1 MKTLKQQRANLE
13 SHQLRMRLLKML
25 VFFFSVTLSQ
35 LSAQT
40 LSQVESLSTA
50 DALPFRDVA
59 SITQDSLG
67 FMWFGTTQGLLKYDG
82 YWFKQYNSNTENPNF
97 ISKELLTDHNT
108 IYTGS
113 GHIWYV
119 ANNSLFRLNIKTDSI
134 RSYSKLDGLKG
145 GVIELHVDHKK
156 QIWIVSENHWTSS
169 KADTK
174 QYLQKFNET
183 GRFKVIDSVKRG
195 EREFTR
201 LTSDAENNL
210 WWTTINGGT
219 RKYTDKGNILDV
231 LTLDWW
237 NSFANDSFD
246 PANSLIPFDR
256 ATISANS
263 EPCNCPNN
271 FGGFLFFDTNNK
283 HFFFP
288 ISGGIFRF
296 DPNSKRME
304 CLLNISKGINHAIE
318 DNEGNIWFAGQS
330 VLYKMDSS
338 GTISDFTETIHQVLD
353 FTNISQLFI
362 DSNGLLWIS
371 TDNGLLKIQVKP
383 KIFDQ
388 LFRST
393 EKGWGNSMR
402 SIFETAEG
410 NVMAMYER
418 EKKLIVFDS
427 LGNQLNNLELWG
439 DYPKTFNPLFGARFF
454 AMDINKEYV
463 YTVNDYLIRIR
474 LKDGHTTI
482 YPQFSNRLN
491 ITGPNPIITLKD
503 GRLLFGFTLSK
514 LTIYNPVTGKS
525 ELVFKDRSHHDILH
539 FRFFL
544 ESKTPGI
551 IWVGTVND
559 GLLKVNVNGTVEA
572 QYYLNSN
579 PPLNN
584 NNVMVIHENE
594 DESLWLGTFGGGL
607 TYLNPTKGKVTFYTA
622 KNGLPNN
629 NVVGILPYK
638 ESYLLV
644 STYEG
649 LSFFNTKTKQFKN
662 FYEEDGLTHN
672 EFNFTS
678 FFRDSKGY
686 YYFGGMN
693 GINRFKPEKLMDEEL
708 HSNPI
713 RFTSLTRFNSKQNDV
728 LHFDLSYV
736 PLEGI
741 TISPYDEYFQVNW
754 TIPSYFKNKSNT
766 YFTKLEGYESSWFFQ
781 GTNPYVRYNK
791 LPAGNY
797 VLEVKNAAFSN
808 SEDGNTLMIPIYV
821 KPIFYKTWWFILL
834 SILCALA
841 IIYGLYRLRIKQLLA
856 VEHLRTKISSDLHDD
871 LGSMLSGIAMQSEL
885 LEANARIE
893 DKNKL
898 NKIARLSRD
907 AISSMRDLVWS
918 IDNRKERVLD
928 LLERMEELAE
938 ELLFPKGINFHM
950 EKNNI
955 ALNKKLPIITKQHL
969 FFIYKEAITNILRHS
984 NAKNVWLQFKN
995 HQGNCIVLIK
1005 DDGTLKPSKKSTG
1018 FGLSNMALR
1027 AKKMNA
1033 TINFNTEN
1041 GFEIYIKLP
1050 FML

>member
-1 MKTLKQQRANLE
+1 
-13 SHQLRMRLLKML
+13 ML
-25 VFFFSVTLSQ
+25 AICLCITTFQ

-40 LSQVESLSTA
+40 LSQMETLSTN
-50 DALPFRDVA
+50 DGLPFRDVT
-59 SITQDSLG
+59 SIAQDSLG
-67 FMWFGTTQGLLKYDG
+67 FMWFGTSQGLMRYDG
-82 YWFKQYNSNTENPNF
+82 YSFKQYNSNPQNPNF
-97 ISKELLTDHNT
+97 IGKDLLTEHNI
-108 IYTGS
+108 IYRDPNFL
-113 GHIWYV
+113 WYV
-119 ANNSLFRLNIKTDSI
+119 ANNSLFRLNIKTDGI
-134 RSYSKLDGLKG
+134 QAYGQTEGIKG
-145 GVIELHVDHKK
+145 GVIELHIDYKK

-169 KADTK
+169 KTDTK
-174 QYLQKFNET
+174 QYLQKYNDSNN
-183 GRFKVIDSVKRG
+183 FKVIDSVKRG
-195 EREFTR
+195 EREFTK
-201 LTSDAENNL
+201 LISDSDNNL

-219 RKYTDKGNILDV
+219 RQYSEEGKQLDV

-237 NSFANDSFD
+237 SNMDKDSLD
-246 PANSLIPFDR
+246 PAHRLLLFSQYDLN
-256 ATISANS
+256 TYNGVSAGT
-263 EPCNCPNN
+263 NN
-271 FGGFLFFDTNNK
+271 FGGYLFFDKDNN

-288 ISGGIFRF
+288 IDRGIVRYN
-296 DPNSKRME
+296 P
-304 CLLNISKGINHAIE
+304 ISKKLESILKGPIGISHAIE
-318 DNEGNIWFAGQS
+318 DNEENIWFAGGS
-330 VLYKMDSS
+330 VLYKMDRF
-338 GTISDFTETIHQVLD
+338 GNIFNFTETIHQVLD

-362 DSNGLLWIS
+362 DNSGLLWIA
-371 TDNGLLKIQVKP
+371 TDNGLVKIKIKP

-388 LFRST
+388 LFRSN

-402 SIFETAEG
+402 SMFETKDG
-410 NVMAMYER
+410 NLIAMYER
-418 EKKLIVFDS
+418 GKKLVVFD
-427 LGNQLNNLELWG
+427 LYGKQQQNLELWG
-439 DYPKTFNPLFGARFF
+439 EYPKNYNPLFGARFF
-454 AMDINKEYV
+454 AMDLNEEFV

-482 YPQFSNRLN
+482 FPKYSNRLN

-514 LTIYNPVTGKS
+514 LTLYDPSTGKS
-525 ELVFKDRSHHDILH
+525 ERVFKDTFQKDILH

-544 ESKTPGI
+544 ESKTSGV
-551 IWVGTVND
+551 IWIGTVND
-559 GLLKVNVNGTVEA
+559 GLLKINLNGTIEA
-572 QYYLNSN
+572 QYDLNST

-584 NNVMVIHENE
+584 NNVIVIHENE
-594 DESLWLGTFGGGL
+594 DKSLWLGTFGGGL
-607 TYLNPTKGKVTFYTA
+607 TYLNPKQGKVFFYNTN
-622 KNGLPNN
+622 NGLANK

-638 ESYLLV
+638 ESYLIV

-649 LSFFNTKTKQFKN
+649 LSFFNTKTKSFQN
-662 FYEEDGLTHN
+662 FYEEDGLTNN
-672 EFNFTS
+672 EFNYTS
-678 FFRDSKGY
+678 FFIDSNGY

-693 GINRFKPEKLMDEEL
+693 GINRFKPENLITEDVLSK
-708 HSNPI
+708 PI
-713 RFTSLTRFNSKQNDV
+713 RLTSLTRFNSKRNDV
-728 LHFDLSYV
+728 LKIDLSYAPPNV
-736 PLEGI
+736 I
-741 TISPYDEYFQVNW
+741 SISPYNQYFQVNW

-791 LPAGNY
+791 LPAGDY
-797 VLEVKNAAFSN
+797 VLEVKSSAFN
-808 SEDGNTLMIPIYV
+808 SSENNSTLKIPINV

-834 SILCALA
+834 SILCAMA

-918 IDNRKERVLD
+918 IDNRKERVSD

-938 ELLFPKGINFHM
+938 ELLFPKGINFNM
-950 EKNNI
+950 EMNNI